1 MQPMM
6 SFKRHAAELKRKKLQ
21 INLQFLNRNQNRNPS
36 PSQYRSL
43 SQSQNL
49 SQLQSLSP
57 SLIRH
62 PNRNRILCQILI
74 QQRLKH
80 PQPGEE

>member
-21 INLQFLNRNQNRNPS
+21 INLQFLNRNPNRNPS

-43 SQSQNL
+43 SQNL
-49 SQLQSLSP
+49 SQSQSLSP

-62 PNRNRILCQILI
+62 PNRNRILYQILI
-74 QQRLKH
+74 QQRPKH

>member
-21 INLQFLNRNQNRNPS
+21 VNLQFLSRNQTRNPNQS
-36 PSQYRSL
+36 PSQT
-43 SQSQNL
+43 QI
-49 SQLQSLSP
+49 LSP

-62 PNRNRILCQILI
+62 PNRNRTLCQILSQIRI
-74 QQRLKH
+74 QQRPKY
-80 PQPGEE
+80 PPPGEE